1 MLPPLDGLS
10 TSFGLVMIGVL
21 ASSLMNGF
29 ITFQS
34 IVYFR
39 NCSEDP
45 WTLRFMVIGLML
57 LEFLHLG
64 FCWHFQWFYFNAAF
78 VDTNLLVKSV
88 WVSKADCP
96 YYVPCGSFVSLLLYR
111 QTVEDQRTFSTGLR
125 FHRRVG
131 IGNFGNPTN
140 VYNQTVSTAILA
152 QHKHRIESLYDSH
165 TRTRSVQ
172 RHRHSVWVV
181 LLSAQVS
188 NRVSTYLGLPE
199 SLAYLA
205 VFEVLSKVYVIAI
218 LTSLNNR
225 SELRTQCRTGDLEM
239 YRDQISS
246 PLRPSPLR
254 TPLSGRSWPGITSPY
269 KAETPQSPLKK
280 FIRNSES
287 GDATSPFPV
296 IRIEKTIESHTDDEI
311 FGRGATKS
319 TTETDTASN
328 GSSPE
333 NF

>member
-1 MLPPLDGLS
+1 MLPPVEGLS
-10 TSFGLVMIGVL
+10 TSFGLV
-21 ASSLMNGF
+21 
-29 ITFQS
+29 
-34 IVYFR
+34 
-39 NCSEDP
+39 
-45 WTLRFMVIGLML
+45 IGLMA
-57 LEFLHLG
+57 LEFLHLA

-78 VDTNLLVKSV
+78 VDPDLLFKSV
-88 WVSKADCP
+88 WSSVLT
-96 YYVPCGSFVSLLLYR
+96 VPTTFLVGVLCHCFFIVRLWKISGRSRLVCGFIAALELGTSATQLMYTIRLFQLPSWLNINTELKTFM
-111 QTVEDQRTFSTGLR
+111 TVTLGL
-125 FHRRVG
+125 
-131 IGNFGNPTN
+131 
-140 VYNQTVSTAILA
+140 
-152 QHKHRIESLYDSH
+152 
-165 TRTRSVQ
+165 
-172 RHRHSVWVV
+172 
-181 LLSAQVS
+181 VS
-188 NRVSTYLGLPE
+188 NRVSTVSIRASLGNAKVNLMLNCRTDNIISHLVYYTISNGLLTSAGDAVVLGLYLAHPE

-319 TTETDTASN
+319 TSETDTASN